1 MSTLLGHFH
10 LVTLLR
16 NDFGVKRRRSG
27 DSALTQKLM
36 LLIVCILATDNHEHM
51 THSTVINQISAF
63 MNERIPF
70 QKYLGIRVTKFDA
83 KESEVR
89 FQWKDELVG
98 NAPMQIL
105 HGGATATALDT
116 AGGVVIMASVIER
129 LDNDLTAE
137 QIVKH
142 MARCGT
148 IDLRVD
154 YVRPGRG
161 KEFITTATIIRSGS
175 RVAVARMEM
184 HNEEGMLIAFG
195 TGTYIVS

>member
-1 MSTLLGHFH
+1 M
-10 LVTLLR
+10 
-16 NDFGVKRRRSG
+16 
-27 DSALTQKLM
+27 TQKR
-36 LLIVCILATDNHEHM
+36 LLPIVGIPATDNHELM
-51 THSTVINQISAF
+51 THSTLIDQLSAF

-70 QKYLGIRVTKFDA
+70 QKYLGIKVTKFDGQ
-83 KESEVR
+83 ESEVR

-129 LDNDLTAE
+129 MEKNLSAE
-137 QIVKH
+137 EIVER

-161 KEFITTATIIRSGS
+161 NEFITTATIIRSGS

-184 HNEEGMLIAFG
+184 HNEDGMLIAFG
-195 TGTYIVS
+195 TGTYIVG